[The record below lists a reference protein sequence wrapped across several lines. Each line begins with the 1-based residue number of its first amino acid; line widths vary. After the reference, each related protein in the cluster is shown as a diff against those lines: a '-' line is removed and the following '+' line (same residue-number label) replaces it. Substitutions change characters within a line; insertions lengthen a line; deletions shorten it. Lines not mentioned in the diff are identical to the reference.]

1 MHQLLFK
8 RLGNFQYNTIIK
20 NKLMKRFIL
29 TLLLLAPIAIW
40 AQENI
45 NRAVP
50 PPPGPAKAVELG
62 KTEKFTLPNGLE
74 VIVVR
79 NTKLPRVSV
88 SLTVNRDPVLEGNK
102 AGLTSMA
109 GQLLRSGTAT
119 MNKVALDDAIDFLG
133 GNIYASATSISG
145 SALSTNFKK
154 LFAIM
159 ADITFHTSF
168 PADQLEKIRRQELS
182 GLAQS
187 KDDPNSIAGNVVSKL
202 LYGSNHPYG
211 EIETDSTVK
220 SVTVADIKNYFATYW
235 KPNISYL
242 VFVGDIT
249 KEEAKELA
257 ETYYGK
263 WERGDVPKPQYPVP
277 ANPLKPIIAI
287 VDRPVSVQSV
297 INFVQTEPLK
307 PGDADVIPVR
317 VMNNI
322 LGGGASSRLFMN
334 LREKHGF
341 TYGAYSAVNPDKLIG
356 SFNAEASVRNEKTDS
371 AVGEFLKEF
380 ELIRTTPVSDTE
392 VELSKNTLSG
402 AFARSLENPATVA
415 NFALN
420 EAIYHLPSDYYQN
433 YLKNIAAVSADT
445 VMEMAKKY
453 IQPEHMYTVIV
464 GNAKQVVSGLDK
476 YGTIQ
481 YYNVEGN
488 PVVAPVAKKAD
499 AGVSG
504 KSIIEKAAAA
514 MGNAALKDIKDLEI
528 SGTAGAMGQTL
539 VFDQKYLLPGYFE
552 QTLTIQGMLLQ
563 KQLTKEGTY
572 SFSVQGQEQPLKDD
586 DKEALAES
594 ASMLPEAYYLSKD
607 GYTYTV
613 KDIESIEGNDAYAVE
628 IKSPKGRTFTNYYDV
643 KTGLKL
649 KSVTEKDGSPAG
661 KMVIQ
666 TFYHDY
672 KSYNG
677 LQVPMKTIVDQ
688 GRLKIELDVKDVKV
702 NKGLKSTDFK

>member
-1 MHQLLFK
+1 
-8 RLGNFQYNTIIK
+8 
-20 NKLMKRFIL
+20 MKRFIL

-45 NRAVP
+45 NRTVP
-50 PPPGPAKAVELG
+50 PPPAPAKSIEIG

-79 NTKLPRVSV
+79 NTKLPRVSA
-88 SLTVNRDPVLEGNK
+88 SLTVNRDPLLEGNK

-109 GQLLRSGTAT
+109 GQLLRSGTTT
-119 MNKVALDDAIDFLG
+119 MNKAALDDAIDFLG
-133 GNIYASATSISG
+133 GNIYTSSTSIGG
-145 SALSTNFKK
+145 SALTANFKK
-154 LFAIM
+154 LFTIM
-159 ADITFHTSF
+159 ADITFHPSF
-168 PADQLEKIRRQELS
+168 PADELEKIRKKELS
-182 GLAQS
+182 ALAQS
-187 KDDPNSIAGNVVSKL
+187 KDDPNSIAGNVVSRL
-202 LYGSNHPYG
+202 LYSANHPYG

-220 SVTVADIKNYFATYW
+220 NVTAANIKNYFTIYW

-257 ETYYGK
+257 ETYFGK
-263 WERGDVPKPQYPVP
+263 WQQADVPKPKYPVP
-277 ANPLKPIIAI
+277 SNPDKPIIAI

-297 INFVQTEPLK
+297 INFVQTEPFK

-380 ELIRTTPVSDTE
+380 ELMRSTPVSESE

-433 YLKNIAAVSADT
+433 YLKNIAAVNAGT

-453 IQPEHMYTVIV
+453 IQPQHMYTVIV
-464 GNAKQVVSGLDK
+464 GNAKQIVNGLDK

-481 YYNVEGN
+481 YYDVEGN
-488 PVVAPVAKKAD
+488 TVAAPVTKQAD
-499 AGVSG
+499 AGVTG
-504 KSIIEKAAAA
+504 KTVIEKAAAA

-539 VFDQKYLLPGYFE
+539 QFNQKYLLPDYFE

-572 SFSVQGQEQPLKDD
+572 SVSAQGQEQPLKDD
-586 DKEALAES
+586 DKEELAEN
-594 ASMLPEAYYLSKD
+594 AAMLPDEYYLSKN
-607 GYTYTV
+607 GYTFTV
-613 KDIESIEGNDAYAVE
+613 KDIEPVEGNDAYSVE
-628 IKSPKGRTFTNYYDV
+628 IKSPGGRTFTNYYDV
-643 KTGLKL
+643 KTGLKV
-649 KSVTEKDGSPAG
+649 KSVTEKDAGPAG

-666 TFYHDY
+666 TYYHDY
-672 KSYNG
+672 KPYNG
-677 LQVPMKTIVDQ
+677 LMVPMKTIVDQ
-688 GRLKIELDVKDVKV
+688 GRLKIELDVKDVKI
-702 NKGLKSTDFK
+702 NQGLKPTDFK